1 MDGFATPEPVGVS
14 DQQRE
19 AALVQPPPSANDSWE
34 RGSGWGEMKP
44 EEDRLSVGGLSQMT
58 GYEAQSR
65 FHLAA
70 LEVAATSSSKNKL
83 VLEAIKAKSVSEFR
97 YWVSQMKLDICS
109 WLVSPMTSADN
120 RGLIGHPWRIPA
132 PVLKPS

>member
-34 RGSGWGEMKP
+34 RGSGWGEMKL

-58 GYEAQSR
+58 NYT
-65 FHLAA
+65 FI
-70 LEVAATSSSKNKL
+70 NYF
-83 VLEAIKAKSVSEFR
+83 VLF
-97 YWVSQMKLDICS
+97 
-109 WLVSPMTSADN
+109 
-120 RGLIGHPWRIPA
+120 
-132 PVLKPS
+132 